1 MFKAKR
7 SAARGRDAHALNAAD
22 RELLEGMS
30 KLLRQNRESNA
41 LPNELRRRA
50 ASATES
56 EHS

>member
-7 SAARGRDAHALNAAD
+7 SAARRRDAHALNAAD

-30 KLLRQNRESNA
+30 ELLRQNRESNA
-41 LPNELRRRA
+41 LPNELRHRA